1 MHSVRQTNPK
11 LGSCKR
17 TTLPGKEVG
26 GEKWQAR
33 DKGSSEASQGGDEHW
48 ESRIIAKSEDGADM
62 GFGRITSGKALGA
75 CARGNLSCRIFFFVF
90 VKIPT
95 IQPAWLLV
103 YPEILFSCTIN
114 LVYVNALEAKFC
126 KKSTHVKRI
135 PTFNTEGAHHST
147 RLKACTCPKRDTLA
161 SPGK

>member
-33 DKGSSEASQGGDEHW
+33 DKGSSEASQGGDEHL

-62 GFGRITSGKALGA
+62 GFGRITSGKALGL
-75 CARGNLSCRIFFFVF
+75 ARGEIYHAEFFFRLCQNSYY
-90 VKIPT
+90 T
-95 IQPAWLLV
+95 ACMAAAGLSRNT
-103 YPEILFSCTIN
+103 LFM
-114 LVYVNALEAKFC
+114 YY
-126 KKSTHVKRI
+126 
-135 PTFNTEGAHHST
+135 
-147 RLKACTCPKRDTLA
+147 
-161 SPGK
+161 

>member
-33 DKGSSEASQGGDEHW
+33 DKGSSEASQGGDEHL

-62 GFGRITSGKALGA
+62 GFGRITSGKALGL
-75 CARGNLSCRIFFFVF
+75 ARGEIYHAEFFFSSLSKF
-90 VKIPT
+90 LLYSLHGCCWS
-95 IQPAWLLV
+95 IQKYSFHVLL
-103 YPEILFSCTIN
+103 
-114 LVYVNALEAKFC
+114 
-126 KKSTHVKRI
+126 
-135 PTFNTEGAHHST
+135 
-147 RLKACTCPKRDTLA
+147 TLYM
-161 SPGK
+161 

>member
-1 MHSVRQTNPK
+1 MPN
-11 LGSCKR
+11 
-17 TTLPGKEVG
+17 
-26 GEKWQAR
+26 
-33 DKGSSEASQGGDEHW
+33 
-48 ESRIIAKSEDGADM
+48 
-62 GFGRITSGKALGA
+62 
-75 CARGNLSCRIFFFVF
+75 FFFVF

-126 KKSTHVKRI
+126 KKSTRVKRI
-135 PTFNTEGAHHST
+135 PTFNTEGAHHSR